1 MPRKC
6 LSLIGS
12 LTLVLVVGC
21 PSVPPPGSEDVDDG
35 TGMTSPAGPG
45 KFRLDVLAY
54 GRGHVLLDPGGG
66 TYEEGTL
73 VTLLAIGD
81 GDEFTLWGRDASG
94 SDLITRVV
102 VDEDKLVVAL
112 FEGRAAP
119 SRSFEDPVIQAA
131 DGQFLGVINDHEHD
145 AASIA
150 NPLGDHGNDSSDTC
164 IWNPVSEYGSDFGET
179 SAFSVDASTPP
190 IVVVDGAF
198 LAFLTTNPDLSP
210 RLDPHD
216 VAQDMGRN
224 EESADWPN
232 RPRRRW

>member
-6 LSLIGS
+6 LSFIGS

-21 PSVPPPGSEDVDDG
+21 PAVPAPGTEDVDDG
-35 TGMTSPAGPG
+35 TGMMTPAEPG
-45 KFRLDVLAY
+45 EFRLDVLAY

-81 GDEFTLWGRDASG
+81 GDSFTLWGRDVSG
-94 SDLITRVV
+94 SDLITRIV

-112 FEGRAAP
+112 FEGRAPP
-119 SRSFEDPVIQAA
+119 SRLFEDPVIEAA

-150 NPLGDHGNDSSDTC
+150 NPLGDHGNDASETC
-164 IWNPVSEYGSDFGET
+164 IWNPVSEYGSDFGEI
-179 SAFSVDASTPP
+179 SAYSQDASEPP
-190 IVVVDGAF
+190 IVVEDGAF
-198 LAFLTTNPDLSP
+198 FAFLTTNPDLSP
-210 RLDPHD
+210 RLDPDD
-216 VAQDMGRN
+216 VARDVGRD
-224 EESADWPN
+224 EKSGDWPH
-232 RPRRRW
+232 RGRRRW